1 MRATVKQILKKDFSA
16 NKDIRNNYFFYIYR
30 YGHYF
35 HQKCGEFFFYKP
47 VDYFIRF
54 IYRNTINK
62 YNHIPLETNIGGLRC
77 PHLIG
82 IVLSGKASI
91 GESCTI
97 MHQVT
102 IGVDDIKGGGAP
114 TIGSN
119 VFIGAGAKIIGDIT
133 IGNNVVIGAG
143 AIVTKNIS
151 DGRTVVGINRVLTK
165 ETERN

>member
-62 YNHIPLETNIGGLRC
+62 YNHIPLETNIGEGLRC
-77 PHLIG
+77 PPFNRY
-82 IVLSGKASI
+82 
-91 GESCTI
+91 C
-97 MHQVT
+97 
-102 IGVDDIKGGGAP
+102 
-114 TIGSN
+114 
-119 VFIGAGAKIIGDIT
+119 FIWK
-133 IGNNVVIGAG
+133 
-143 AIVTKNIS
+143 
-151 DGRTVVGINRVLTK
+151 GINRRILH
-165 ETERN
+165 NYASGYDWC